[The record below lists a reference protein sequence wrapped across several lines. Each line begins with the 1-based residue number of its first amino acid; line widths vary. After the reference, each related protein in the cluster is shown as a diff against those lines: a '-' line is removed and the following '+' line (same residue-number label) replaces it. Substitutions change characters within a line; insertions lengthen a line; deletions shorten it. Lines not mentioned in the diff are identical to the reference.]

1 MPLDRYREKRSFAG
15 SPEPQGKVEASPEG
29 NLYVIQKHAASQLHY
44 DLRLELDGVLKS
56 WALPKGPSLNPAQK
70 RLAVHVEDHPV
81 EYGSFEGIIPEGEYG
96 GGTVMLWDRG
106 WWEPQGD
113 PHEGY
118 ARGDLK
124 FRLHGEKLRGSWV
137 LARMKGKTGEKEG
150 KNWLLIKKRDD
161 AAVSGPEPGPVE
173 SMNLSVSTGRTM
185 RQIASGTGHR
195 REDKAVW
202 HDGAPGVGPNIGG
215 AKPPGEVLSNPDRV
229 LYPEIGITKRALAQ
243 YYTDVADRIMPHL
256 AGRPLT
262 LVRCPEGREKEC
274 FFQKHLGNASSEVLR
289 SIPIMEKDGQVYYS
303 IVENI
308 DGVIALVGMGALE
321 IHVWGSREDKLE
333 QPDMMVFDLDPSPEA
348 GWAGVIE
355 AAPLLRERLS
365 NLGLASFV
373 KTTGGKGLHIV
384 VPLTPEADWNAVRAF
399 SRAVAESI
407 VRESPE
413 KYIATMSKTKRKGKL
428 FIDYLRNAR
437 GATSVAAYSTRNLPG
452 APVSTPVAWDEV
464 TAQLKADSYNICNI
478 RHRLAGL
485 DKDPWAGYFSVRQVI
500 TGEMKKKVGLLD
512 R

>member
-1 MPLDRYREKRSFAG
+1 
-15 SPEPQGKVEASPEG
+15 
-29 NLYVIQKHAASQLHY
+29 
-44 DLRLELDGVLKS
+44 
-56 WALPKGPSLNPAQK
+56 
-70 RLAVHVEDHPV
+70 
-81 EYGSFEGIIPEGEYG
+81 
-96 GGTVMLWDRG
+96 
-106 WWEPQGD
+106 
-113 PHEGY
+113 
-118 ARGDLK
+118 
-124 FRLHGEKLRGSWV
+124 
-137 LARMKGKTGEKEG
+137 
-150 KNWLLIKKRDD
+150 
-161 AAVSGPEPGPVE
+161 
-173 SMNLSVSTGRTM
+173 
-185 RQIASGTGHR
+185 
-195 REDKAVW
+195 
-202 HDGAPGVGPNIGG
+202 
-215 AKPPGEVLSNPDRV
+215 
-229 LYPEIGITKRALAQ
+229 
-243 YYTDVADRIMPHL
+243 
-256 AGRPLT
+256 
-262 LVRCPEGREKEC
+262 
-274 FFQKHLGNASSEVLR
+274 
-289 SIPIMEKDGQVYYS
+289 MEKDGQVYYS

-485 DKDPWAGYFSVRQVI
+485 EKDPWAGYFSVRQVI